1 MRAMRLHEIGSPLK
15 LSEIP
20 SLAGENDK
28 VVISMKCAALNRR
41 DYWIQHGQY
50 PGIALPVTLGSDG
63 AGTTDGR
70 EVIINPGLNWGES
83 VRVQGPDFNIL
94 GMPTQG
100 TLAEEVLVPKE
111 NVFDKPNHLSW
122 EEAAA
127 LPLAGVTAFRAL
139 FIQGNAAPL
148 EKVLITGIGGGVA
161 LAAMQFAIAH
171 RMEVCVTSGS
181 DDKLSRALAM
191 GAKGAVNYHD
201 PDWIKTLTSTF
212 GGFDLIIDSAGG
224 ENFSLMQRLVNPGG
238 RIVVYGGT
246 LGKIQNLSP
255 QVMYWRQMHIIGST
269 MGSPKDFSAMLLFV
283 NTHHIKPVV
292 DSVFDLAETNAAMD
306 KLRESAQFGKI
317 VIRIAS

>member
-1 MRAMRLHEIGSPLK
+1 MRAIRLHDIGSPLQ
-15 LSEIP
+15 LSDIP
-20 SLAGENDK
+20 SPIGEHDQAI
-28 VVISMKCAALNRR
+28 ISVKCAALNRR
-41 DYWIQHGQY
+41 DFWIQHGQY

-63 AGTTDGR
+63 AGIYDGR
-70 EVIINPGLNWGES
+70 DVIINPGLKWGDSE
-83 VRVQGPDFNIL
+83 RAQGPDFNIL

-100 TLAEEVLVPKE
+100 TLAGEVVVPKE
-111 NVFDKPNHLSW
+111 NVFDKPAHLSW

-139 FIQGNAAPL
+139 FVQGNAAPL

-161 LAAMQFAIAH
+161 LTAMQFAIAH

-181 DDKLSRALAM
+181 EEKLARALAM
-191 GAKGAVNYHD
+191 GANGAVNYHD
-201 PDWIKTLTSTF
+201 ADWIKTLTSTF

-224 ENFSLMQRLVNPGG
+224 ENFSLMQRLVKPGG
-238 RIVVYGGT
+238 RIVMYGGT

-269 MGSPKDFSAMLLFV
+269 MGSPKDFAAMLLFV
-283 NTHHIKPVV
+283 NTQRIRPVV
-292 DSVFDLAETNAAMD
+292 DSVFDIADTNAAMD
-306 KLRESAQFGKI
+306 KLRDSSQFGKI